1 MKLLNRVQL
10 FATPWTV
17 AHQAPLSMGFSRQ
30 EYWSGLPSLGIF
42 LTQGSNPGLP
52 HWRQMLYPLSHQ
64 GSPTPP
70 LPRCQCSKESIDIP
84 TSSSINGLAFLG
96 TDSRAGPRLVST
108 LNPLCLGIPK
118 LVIATQFFPDLL
130 VQWLAAHR
138 TLRRGLELGQ
148 H

>member
-1 MKLLNRVQL
+1 MSDSLQPRGLYPTKLLCPQDSPGQNTGVGYHFLLQ
-10 FATPWTV
+10 
-17 AHQAPLSMGFSRQ
+17 
-30 EYWSGLPSLGIF
+30 GIF
-42 LTQGSNPGLP
+42 PTQGSNLGFP